1 MDRLVQTLNQR
12 SIEIFRRIVEAYM
25 ETGEPVGSRTL
36 SRISGLTLSPATIRN
51 VMADLEEIGFLYA
64 PHISAGRLPTEA
76 GLRFFVNGLLEMG
89 TLTRDEKKNI
99 ECLCDGSGK
108 NIQEMLEEATLAL
121 SGLSQCA
128 GLVLAPKTEASFK
141 HIEFVNVGTG
151 RVLVILVTD
160 DGSIENR
167 ILEVPLGF
175 PSSAL
180 TQAGNYLNHRL
191 QGHTLSEA
199 KSIILQEL
207 GEDKANLDELTQK
220 IVTLG
225 LGSWAETPSGGT
237 LIVRGQANLL
247 QEAALPEDFS
257 RLRGLF
263 SVLETKETLLNL
275 LEAAI
280 EAEGVQIYIGT
291 ENPHYNLTDYSV
303 ILSPYTN
310 GRGAVVGAVGV
321 IGPTR
326 LNYGRIIPMVD
337 YTAKVITRLIAPS

>member
-1 MDRLVQTLNQR
+1 M
-12 SIEIFRRIVEAYM
+12 
-25 ETGEPVGSRTL
+25 
-36 SRISGLTLSPATIRN
+36 
-51 VMADLEEIGFLYA
+51 
-64 PHISAGRLPTEA
+64 
-76 GLRFFVNGLLEMG
+76 
-89 TLTRDEKKNI
+89 
-99 ECLCDGSGK
+99 
-108 NIQEMLEEATLAL
+108 
-121 SGLSQCA
+121 
-128 GLVLAPKTEASFK
+128 
-141 HIEFVNVGTG
+141 
-151 RVLVILVTD
+151 ILVTD

-247 QEAALPEDFS
+247 HEATLPEDFS

>member
-1 MDRLVQTLNQR
+1 MQTLNQR

-36 SRISGLTLSPATIRN
+36 SKISGLTLSPATIRN
-51 VMADLEEIGFLYA
+51 VMADLEEIGFLYS

-99 ECLCDGSGK
+99 ESLCDGIGK
-108 NIQEMLEEATLAL
+108 NPQEMLEEATLAL

-128 GLVLAPKTEASFK
+128 GLVFAPKTEASFK

-160 DGSIENR
+160 DGSVENR
-167 ILEVPLGF
+167 IVEIPLGF
-175 PSSAL
+175 PSSTL
-180 TQAGNYLNHRL
+180 TQASNYLNHRL
-191 QGHTLSEA
+191 QGYTLSEA
-199 KSIILQEL
+199 KNIILQEL
-207 GEDKANLDELTQK
+207 GEDKENLDELTQK
-220 IVTLG
+220 IVTMG
-225 LGSWAETPSGGT
+225 LASWAETPSGGT
-237 LIVRGQANLL
+237 FIVRGQSNLL

-263 SVLETKETLLNL
+263 SVLETKETLLSL

-291 ENPHYNLTDYSV
+291 ENPHYNFTDYSV

-310 GRGAVVGAVGV
+310 VRGTVVGAVGV

-337 YTAKVITRLIAPS
+337 YTAKVITRLIGSTKL